1 MVILRDLDD
10 EGGFTSIP
18 PLGSAT
24 ERQIYFHSIRWDGSL
39 DEYKYVSEMLNFVV
53 TESDSDSSSSSSSD
67 SDRVIIPRSSFTGK
81 ELVPFKIS
89 RPPLNEK
96 ELENLGLSAATML
109 TRSKFHSQDS
119 VQALRGAIKVSGS
132 GKECDVI
139 VEPVDSND
147 LATMVNL
154 EPPPPHFF

>member
-39 DEYKYVSEMLNFVV
+39 DEYKYVSEMLNFPV
-53 TESDSDSSSSSSSD
+53 TESDSDSSSSSSSSD
-67 SDRVIIPRSSFTGK
+67 SDCVIIPRSSFTGK

-119 VQALRGAIKVSGS
+119 VQALRGAIKLSGS

-147 LATMVNL
+147 LATTVNL
-154 EPPPPHFF
+154 EPPTIF